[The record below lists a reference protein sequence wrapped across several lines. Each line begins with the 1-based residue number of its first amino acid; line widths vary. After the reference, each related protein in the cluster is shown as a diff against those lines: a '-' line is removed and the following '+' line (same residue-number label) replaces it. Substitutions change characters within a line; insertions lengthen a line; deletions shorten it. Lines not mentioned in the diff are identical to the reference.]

1 MPAPKACVI
10 AGTHS
15 GCGKTSVT
23 LGLMTAFARRGLRV
37 APFKAGPDFIDPGL
51 HARAAGRH
59 SHNLDSWMLPPKAV
73 RDLFARHAGEADLA
87 LVEGVMGLFDGL
99 SPTEN
104 TGSTA
109 ELAAL
114 LDLPVIL
121 VADARSLARSA
132 AALVQGYVRFDPAL
146 RFAGVILDR
155 VGSTSHAD
163 TLRKALEAH
172 LPGPPL
178 LGCLPR
184 DDSLALPARHLGL
197 VTAEDAAGLD
207 ELLGRL
213 ADACERHLDLDALLA
228 ALPAVAP
235 AAPDDPPPPGTRA
248 RIGLA
253 RDRAFC
259 FVYEENLRL
268 LRDAGA
274 EIAPFS
280 PLADK
285 HLPPDLD
292 GLYLPGGYPEL
303 AAFDLAQ
310 NASLRKE
317 ILAFSRSGR
326 PVYAE
331 CGGLLYLLDRIS
343 VEGRTFPM
351 CGAFPFRAEL
361 KPRLAALGYRQV
373 TTTRPTLLGP
383 AGTTLRGHEFHY
395 TALEPAPGTPDTAY
409 AVSGRDG
416 PRPAEGFCHEN
427 TLASYIHLHFGSCP
441 EAARAFVEACAARR

>member
-73 RDLFARHAGEADLA
+73 RGLFARHAGEADLA

-253 RDRAFC
+253 RTGPSVSSTRRTSAC
-259 FVYEENLRL
+259 CATPGPRSRPSRRWRTSICPRTWTGSTCPAATPNWRPSTWP
-268 LRDAGA
+268 RT
-274 EIAPFS
+274 
-280 PLADK
+280 
-285 HLPPDLD
+285 PPC
-292 GLYLPGGYPEL
+292 
-303 AAFDLAQ
+303 A
-310 NASLRKE
+310 R
-317 ILAFSRSGR
+317 RSW
-326 PVYAE
+326 P
-331 CGGLLYLLDRIS
+331 S
-343 VEGRTFPM
+343 
-351 CGAFPFRAEL
+351 
-361 KPRLAALGYRQV
+361 
-373 TTTRPTLLGP
+373 
-383 AGTTLRGHEFHY
+383 
-395 TALEPAPGTPDTAY
+395 PAPGGRSTPNAAGCSTSWTGSAWR
-409 AVSGRDG
+409 AG
-416 PRPAEGFCHEN
+416 PSP
-427 TLASYIHLHFGSCP
+427 
-441 EAARAFVEACAARR
+441 CAAPSPSGPN